1 MNAFTLR
8 RLSGV
13 AAVAAGP
20 LCIVGGLLHP
30 IKDGHAHNVDALVG
44 PHASGSIALLLGTVL
59 LLLGLPGAY
68 GWIGPRLGTLGLIG
82 FVLYFAGNV
91 LSAIPHLVVM
101 GFAASDMAHHHPEM
115 ISEKDII
122 IGAPA
127 FEAEQIASGL
137 GLVAGLLIFG
147 IALLR
152 GQGVPRWIGWTGVAG
167 AVLQLV
173 PLPAMPVVSGLQIE
187 LLRGAMII
195 GLGLLAIRSTHEAVA
210 IAGRSAAL
218 APTTS

>member
-1 MNAFTLR
+1 MNDLTLR
-8 RLSGV
+8 RLSGA

-30 IKDGHAHNVDALVG
+30 IDNGHAHNVEALVS
-44 PHASGSIALLLGTVL
+44 PHAAGSVSLLLGSVA

-68 GWIGPRLGTLGLIG
+68 GWIGPRLGKLGLIG
-82 FVLYFAGNV
+82 FVLYFVGNV

-101 GFAASDMAHHHPEM
+101 GFAASDLAHDHPEL
-115 ISEKDII
+115 ISDKDVILA
-122 IGAPA
+122 APA

-152 GQGVPRWIGWTGVAG
+152 GRGVPRWIGWSGVAG
-167 AVLQLV
+167 AVLQFV
-173 PLPAMPVVSGLQIE
+173 PLPVMPVVSGLQIE
-187 LLRGAMII
+187 LLRGMMII
-195 GLGLLAIRSTHEAVA
+195 GLGLLVIRSTREQTLSREPVAVA
-210 IAGRSAAL
+210 
-218 APTTS
+218 